1 MNNRGG
7 VPSGHVAS
15 IPRPIKSK
23 VVTPTNQNSITIN
36 TPSNADQSASNAIV
50 TLNPQPIKLVVD
62 TPTDWP
68 TVIASGSVGVGSMV
82 VALAVGILAA
92 RAQRKQVLAATA
104 NFRGEWQ
111 KNLREAIAS
120 YIGIAARISYEIDVD
135 KGYLDK
141 PESNEIYMNLIQTH
155 ASVQLLLDSSK
166 KDHVHIDT
174 LMGKLL
180 AAAKRSDTRDM
191 NQLANDLVKVAS
203 EVLEKSWQ
211 QIRRNL
217 RGHE

>member
-1 MNNRGG
+1 
-7 VPSGHVAS
+7 
-15 IPRPIKSK
+15 
-23 VVTPTNQNSITIN
+23 
-36 TPSNADQSASNAIV
+36 
-50 TLNPQPIKLVVD
+50 
-62 TPTDWP
+62 
-68 TVIASGSVGVGSMV
+68 MV